1 MRMESTERVAA
12 PQAVMGT
19 VLHSGKLHTGIATPG
34 LRKPAEQPGK
44 RAFDVVGSVLLILL
58 FGPLL
63 LLVALA
69 VRCDGGDALFG
80 HRRIGAG
87 GQ

>member
-1 MRMESTERVAA
+1 MGAEA
-12 PQAVMGT
+12 PRTSFRPREVPRP
-19 VLHSGKLHTGIATPG
+19 VLTP
-34 LRKPAEQPGK
+34 PAGRRSK